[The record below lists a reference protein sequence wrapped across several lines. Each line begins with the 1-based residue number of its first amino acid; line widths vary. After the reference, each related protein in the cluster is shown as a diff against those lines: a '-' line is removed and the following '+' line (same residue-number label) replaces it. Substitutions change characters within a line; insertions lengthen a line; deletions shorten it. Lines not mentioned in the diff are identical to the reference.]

1 MPFRARFEAFLQ
13 QIAVPRMLVGASV
26 FRVISGSASL
36 YFLMTCMP
44 YRHYFFGQDAIH
56 PLKFATPAPALV
68 SLFSYTT
75 TRGAVDALYFLACA
89 VALAWTLGVA
99 TRWLTPVHAIL
110 MTSLFNRNPALADGG
125 DNVFRIVIWFACF
138 AMLEGPRNK
147 DGTEKSQEPS
157 VAGLLH
163 NAAILAMA
171 AQIAVVY
178 MSAGLTKVLG
188 PSWRDGTALYYSLTA
203 HEYRMD
209 GISGFIRRNT
219 AIVLLGTYMTV
230 FFQVLFPALVLAN
243 KWTRR
248 FAVACGLMFHLAI
261 AGCMNLITFAAQMLA
276 VDMLL
281 LNDGE
286 YAWMKQTAQRWL
298 ARLRRLVPTAG
309 STSAGQPQAATP
321 TSSDGEP
328 R

>member
-1 MPFRARFEAFLQ
+1 MTFRARFEAFLQ
-13 QIAVPRMLVGASV
+13 QLAIPRLLVGASV

-36 YFLMTCMP
+36 YFLMTCLP
-44 YRHYFFGQDAIH
+44 YRHYFFGPQGVY
-56 PLKFATPAPALV
+56 PVEQATPAPALL
-68 SLFSYTT
+68 SLYSFTT
-75 TRGAVDALYFLACA
+75 TSLAVDAVYFLTCA
-89 VALAWTLGVA
+89 VAMCWTLGVA

-110 MTSLFNRNPALADGG
+110 MTSLYNRNPSLADGG

-138 AMLEGPRNK
+138 AMLEGARNK
-147 DGTEKSQEPS
+147 DGTEKSREPS
-157 VAGLLH
+157 VAGMLH

-188 PSWRDGTALYYSLTA
+188 PSWRDGTALYYSLAA

-209 GISGFIRRNT
+209 GISGLIRRN
-219 AIVLLGTYMTV
+219 AGIVVLGTYMTV
-230 FFQVLFPALVLAN
+230 FFQVLFPALVVAN
-243 KWTRR
+243 RWTRR
-248 FAVACGLMFHLAI
+248 FAVACGLLFHLAI

-281 LNDGE
+281 LNDDE

-298 ARLRRLVPTAG
+298 ARLRRMVPTTESTAAG
-309 STSAGQPQAATP
+309 RTQAATP
-321 TSSDGEP
+321 NSSEGESP
-328 R
+328 